1 MPQRFKKDP
10 CRSFQFNLG
19 QLWTTDDQVKMVR
32 DAAVWHEIFVRV
44 GHSFQPSRCDDFE
57 KYRQIKIVRCSP
69 NHTTQGDRNSRKT
82 KRKNNIV
89 ATYWS
94 RNEIEKY

>member
-1 MPQRFKKDP
+1 
-10 CRSFQFNLG
+10 
-19 QLWTTDDQVKMVR
+19 MVR
-32 DAAVWHEIFVRV
+32 DAAVCHEIFVRV

-57 KYRQIKIVRCSP
+57 KYRQIKIVTCFP
-69 NHTTQGDRNSRKT
+69 NHTTRTQGDRNSRKT